1 MEWNASCY
9 ANEQF
14 NQKRNLFAT
23 TKESRD
29 PRETKRGE
37 KQKKKLNR
45 SKLTINHIPHK
56 SNEFICFV
64 HFAYHCD
71 RYQRKIL
78 YKRI

>member
-23 TKESRD
+23 TKDSRD

-37 KQKKKLNR
+37 KQKKIK
-45 SKLTINHIPHK
+45 SFQINNQPHTTQ
-56 SNEFICFV
+56 I
-64 HFAYHCD
+64 
-71 RYQRKIL
+71 
-78 YKRI
+78 KRIQLFCSLRLPLRPISAENII